1 MIHPSK
7 LASCL
12 AKALFLQKE
21 KEKGY
26 WEAMVLTTKIAIID
40 DHQLFR
46 EGVKRILEFE
56 RTFEVVAEG
65 DDGSE
70 ALAIVEKYKPDVVIM
85 DINMPHMNGVEAT
98 RTLVEKYP
106 QTKVIILSI
115 HDDENYVMHAL
126 QTGARGYLLKE
137 MDADAL
143 IEAVRVVADGGSY
156 LHPKV
161 THSLVREYRRLV
173 ETEEKENAG
182 SGGTTYLHM
191 IEVRRPLHL
200 LTRRECEV
208 LQMLADGKSNRGI
221 GEGLFISEKTVK
233 NHVSNILQKM
243 NVNDRTQAVVVAIKN
258 GWVEVK

>member
-1 MIHPSK
+1 M
-7 LASCL
+7 A
-12 AKALFLQKE
+12 
-21 KEKGY
+21 
-26 WEAMVLTTKIAIID
+26 TKIAIID

-56 RTFEVVAEG
+56 KSFEVVAEG

-70 ALAIVEKYKPDVVIM
+70 ALQLVKTYNPDVVIM
-85 DINMPHMNGVEAT
+85 DINMPQMNGIEAT
-98 RTLVEKYP
+98 RELVEKYP
-106 QTKVIILSI
+106 DTKVIILSI
-115 HDDENYVMHAL
+115 HDDENYVTHAL
-126 QTGARGYLLKE
+126 QTGAEGYLLKE

-143 IEAVRVVADGGSY
+143 IDAVRVVADGGSY

-161 THSLVREYRRLV
+161 THNLVNEYRRL
-173 ETEEKENAG
+173 TAG
-182 SGGTTYLHM
+182 VSLGGGYVPTM
-191 IEVRRPLHL
+191 EIRRPLHL

-221 GEGLFISEKTVK
+221 GEALFISEKTVK

>member
-1 MIHPSK
+1 
-7 LASCL
+7 
-12 AKALFLQKE
+12 
-21 KEKGY
+21 
-26 WEAMVLTTKIAIID
+26 LTTKIVIID

-56 RTFEVVAEG
+56 KSFQVVAEG
-65 DDGSE
+65 DDGCE
-70 ALAIVEKYKPDVVIM
+70 ALRLVEEFQPDVVIM
-85 DINMPHMNGVEAT
+85 DINMPQKNGVEAT
-98 RTLVEKYP
+98 RELVEKYP
-106 QTKVIILSI
+106 DTKIIILSI
-115 HDDENYVMHAL
+115 HDDENYVTHAL
-126 QTGARGYLLKE
+126 QTGAIGYLLKE

-143 IEAVRVVADGGSY
+143 IEAVKVVAEGGSY

-161 THSLVREYRRLV
+161 THNLVTEYRKLA
-173 ETEEKENAG
+173 AG
-182 SGGTTYLHM
+182 VARSGGAYLQTM
-191 IEVRRPLHL
+191 EIRRPLHL

-221 GEGLFISEKTVK
+221 GEALFISEKTVK